1 MTKEE
6 SRGRKKRKGGGRE
19 VDRNKEDG
27 KEDWVGKEKGLKG
40 RNRGLGKIEKT
51 EINLR
56 ERGEGGG
63 ERKKREERAGWKYAH
78 KS

>member
-1 MTKEE
+1 
-6 SRGRKKRKGGGRE
+6 

-27 KEDWVGKEKGLKG
+27 EDWVGKEKGLKG
-40 RNRGLGKIEKT
+40 RKRGLGKNEKT

-56 ERGEGGG
+56 ERGGGG

>member
-1 MTKEE
+1 
-6 SRGRKKRKGGGRE
+6 

-40 RNRGLGKIEKT
+40 RKRGLGKNEKT

-56 ERGEGGG
+56 EGGG
-63 ERKKREERAGWKYAH
+63 EKGKRGKRELAGNMLTNHEIRFAQQNCFLSKY
-78 KS
+78 KLL